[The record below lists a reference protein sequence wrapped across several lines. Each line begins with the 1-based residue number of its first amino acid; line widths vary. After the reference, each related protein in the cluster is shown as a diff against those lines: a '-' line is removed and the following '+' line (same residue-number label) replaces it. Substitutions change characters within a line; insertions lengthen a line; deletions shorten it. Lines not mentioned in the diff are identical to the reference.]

1 LIEGFSGNTP
11 EFNPE
16 LVYDGGSK
24 WEYRL
29 LRLVQSNKN
38 APKDI
43 RIQNFTVVEWRRDS
57 PYTMVEFDFQLN
69 SESYVYRVRQ
79 YWMEVAGG
87 WKIVRE
93 AFL

>member
-1 LIEGFSGNTP
+1 MIDAFSGNTP
-11 EFNPE
+11 EFNSE
-16 LVYDGGSK
+16 NFYDGGSK

-38 APKDI
+38 TPKDI
-43 RIQNFTVVEWRRDS
+43 RVQNFTVVEWRRDS
-57 PYTMVEFDFQLN
+57 PYMMVEFDFQLN

-93 AFL
+93 SFT